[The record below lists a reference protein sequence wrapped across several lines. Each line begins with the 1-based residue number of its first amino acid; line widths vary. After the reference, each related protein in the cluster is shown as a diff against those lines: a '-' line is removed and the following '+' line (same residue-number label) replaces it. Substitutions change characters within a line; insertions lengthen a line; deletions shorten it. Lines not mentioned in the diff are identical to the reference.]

1 MRLIYFGAIVV
12 TASLTIPGGISSNAQ
27 QPATAG
33 GQSSQ
38 SQSNQSQGGQGR
50 GQGTRGFGNFPGGGR
65 GVLGT
70 VTQTAA
76 DHYTIKTDTGDAYT
90 VFYSANTRILKQ
102 VPGQGGGRR
111 GSGSGRN
118 AANSSGDSEGGG
130 SDRPQPQ
137 TLKPTDIKV
146 GDIITAGGE
155 VDADKKTIGAVFIAQ
170 IDPERAKQMREM
182 QANYGKTWLAG
193 RITAIDGTRIT
204 IEGLVDH
211 APHVIAVDEN
221 TSFRRRRDSITLADI
236 QPGQQLQAEG
246 AMKDGAFLAVT
257 VTSQIRDQN
266 RDQNREAPGSPNPT
280 PANPQPQ

>member
-1 MRLIYFGAIVV
+1 MRLIYFGVIVAG
-12 TASLTIPGGISSNAQ
+12 ASLAILSGPSSGAQ
-27 QPATAG
+27 QQAAATD
-33 GQSSQ
+33 QSSQ
-38 SQSNQSQGGQGR
+38 DQAPR
-50 GQGTRGFGNFPGGGR
+50 TRGAGGFPGGGR

-76 DHYTIKTDTGDAYT
+76 DHYTIKTDTGDTYT

-102 VPGQGGGRR
+102 GPGQGGGRR
-111 GSGSGRN
+111 FSGAGRGSRDNSEESAGDSGSGQ
-118 AANSSGDSEGGG
+118 G
-130 SDRPQPQ
+130 SRPQPQ
-137 TLKPTDIKV
+137 PIKPTDIKV

-155 VDADKKTIGAVFIAQ
+155 VDADKKTVGAVFIAQ

-204 IEGLVDH
+204 IDGLVDH

-246 AMKDGAFLAVT
+246 AMKDGAFLATT
-257 VTSQIRDQN
+257 VTAQIRDQARN
-266 RDQNREAPGSPNPT
+266 QNREAPAPASPNAA
-280 PANPQPQ
+280 PASPQPK